1 MKEPSLQITAILSL
15 VIHITFLFIA
25 LTIMKQA
32 NHFFV
37 PSPYIVSLVSPEV
50 EEAAVSEKGA
60 VVSEKAPPMSL
71 PSEISKKTKSPN
83 DTKQYAENR
92 IAAIE
97 ATRRAKDIVR
107 LRNIISIKGSGSLE
121 EETETSQPAEVA
133 GEETILNS
141 YFDKIGKEIR
151 QRWAFPEAWGKDI
164 EAIISVTIMLNGS
177 IKINRIEKSSGNL
190 LFDGSVLKAIIKAPV
205 SPPPYEM
212 EKSLRF
218 TP

>member
-25 LTIMKQA
+25 LTTMKQA
-32 NHFFV
+32 NHFVV
-37 PSPYIVSLVSPEV
+37 PSPYIISLVSPEG
-50 EEAAVSEKGA
+50 EESAASVPEVTAK
-60 VVSEKAPPMSL
+60 
-71 PSEISKKTKSPN
+71 EIPEYTTGSKKMVRAPENTKEYTS
-83 DTKQYAENR
+83 DR
-92 IAAIE
+92 IAAIK
-97 ATRRAKDIVR
+97 AIRKAKRIIG

-121 EETETSQPAEVA
+121 EETETSQPAEDA
-133 GEETILNS
+133 GEEAMLSS

-151 QRWAFPEAWGKDI
+151 QRWAFPEAWGKDL